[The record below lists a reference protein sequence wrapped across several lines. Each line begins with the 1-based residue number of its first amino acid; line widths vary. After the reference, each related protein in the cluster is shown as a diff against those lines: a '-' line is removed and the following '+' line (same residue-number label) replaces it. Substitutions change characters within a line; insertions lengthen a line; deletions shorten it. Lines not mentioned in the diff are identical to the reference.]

1 MHARRDEAVPVR
13 ATLEL
18 AEDLRRAGAAV
29 EVQGLD
35 FDGHQY
41 DLPTWCAV
49 MGRTRAFLERRP
61 MRATS

>member
-1 MHARRDEAVPVR
+1 M
-13 ATLEL
+13 
-18 AEDLRRAGAAV
+18 V

-49 MGRTRAFLERRP
+49 MGRTRTFLEG
-61 MRATS
+61 RAEAELAPS